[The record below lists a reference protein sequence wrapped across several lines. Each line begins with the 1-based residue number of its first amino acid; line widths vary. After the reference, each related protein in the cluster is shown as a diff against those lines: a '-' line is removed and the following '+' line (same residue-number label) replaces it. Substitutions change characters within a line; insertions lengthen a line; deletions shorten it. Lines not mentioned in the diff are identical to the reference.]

1 MIVLDASAT
10 LAVLLNS
17 PSAARIAARLFVPG
31 ETLHA
36 PHLLDL
42 EVAQA
47 LRRYFLKGELDSVR
61 ADEAFND
68 FADFPLTRYAHD
80 FLLPRVWSLRKNCTA
95 YDASYIAL
103 AEVLDA
109 PLVTCDGGLASAGW
123 HGAAVELFV

>member
-68 FADFPLTRYAHD
+68 VLEVVQDNTEVHRVVMPYRAWDLLDIVGREHAHTMLRQSVRYC
-80 FLLPRVWSLRKNCTA
+80 VK
-95 YDASYIAL
+95 
-103 AEVLDA
+103 AECGNHNDYA
-109 PLVTCDGGLASAGW
+109 RGGSR
-123 HGAAVELFV
+123 